1 MTLDRKPLNTG
12 DVLHI
17 FQIALLVGA
26 MGMAYQQF
34 QEQKAAV
41 AEHTVQ
47 LNRVEH
53 YLSSRDPRYW
63 EFTHKEE

>member
-1 MTLDRKPLNTG
+1 MTVNGKPLNTG
-12 DVLHI
+12 DFLHI
-17 FQIALLVGA
+17 LQIALLVGA

-34 QEQKAAV
+34 QEFKTQV
-41 AEHTVQ
+41 QGHTVQ

-63 EFTHKEE
+63 EFTRKEE